1 MADKLAAVQSQIAKL
16 QNQLATQR
24 AAEIKAIKERIAA
37 LQATPEEIFS
47 QAPRRGRQPGSKNK
61 TAVVSTTTAASKSGK
76 TPKLPAKKG
85 APKGTAGKTVEL
97 TPSGRVKKV
106 YPPTHRDP
114 KSGRTWNGMGPKPA
128 WLAAHK
134 KPDTLRI

>member
-1 MADKLAAVQSQIAKL
+1 MADKLAAVHSEIAKL
-16 QNQLATQR
+16 QKQLATQR
-24 AAEIKAIKERIAA
+24 AAEIKTIKERIAA

-47 QAPRRGRQPGSKNK
+47 PVKRRGRQPGSKNK
-61 TAVVSTTTAASKSGK
+61 LADVSATTAVSKSEK
-76 TPKLPAKKG
+76 TPKPLAKRAATKG
-85 APKGTAGKTVEL
+85 NKAVEL

-128 WLAAHK
+128 WLAGHK